1 MFLHNGC
8 VLCSLTFNFKN
19 RRIKCYLDFTRKYLP
34 QFRVSILWK
43 NYGGRSSLKTQ
54 LKIELSLPFTGSG
67 KVLENITVQLV
78 VLLLSY
84 LRSPCFVCF
93 T

>member
-1 MFLHNGC
+1 MC
-8 VLCSLTFNFKN
+8 YNF
-19 RRIKCYLDFTRKYLP
+19 
-34 QFRVSILWK
+34 VSVLWK

-78 VLLLSY
+78 VFVLSF
-84 LRSPCFVCF
+84 LRRIFARSPCFVCF